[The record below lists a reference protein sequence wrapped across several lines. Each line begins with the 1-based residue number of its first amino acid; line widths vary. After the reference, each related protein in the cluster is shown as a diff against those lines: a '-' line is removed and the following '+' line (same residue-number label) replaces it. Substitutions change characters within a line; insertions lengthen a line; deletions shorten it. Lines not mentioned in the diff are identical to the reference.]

1 MRGPAMRWIGRSRPR
16 FPIWQ
21 AQARKPCQHPWNIIL
36 TLTPLT
42 RSISSQP
49 QSHLSGTTATTTTTT
64 TSSKESKSRKW
75 TVFFSNAAVAGGLAF
90 VAAALLT
97 NRSSSD
103 SDRAALN
110 KSTFVPFAITS
121 KEQVSPSAFIL
132 TVRPSNDHH
141 RDGGGAATSSSSSS
155 SSAAPIPSAW
165 QHGLWSVE
173 IKQPQLQIAR
183 HYTPLPP
190 APSSEREGS
199 REEEEE
205 GGGGG
210 GGGGGRES
218 ELRFLIRRMDGG
230 EMSTYLSKRAVG
242 DVIWLRGPHLGFD
255 IARRLGSSS
264 SSNSGSESELGNGG
278 GGGHVVFL
286 AGGTGV
292 APALQIARRLL
303 DSNSNSNSSDDHDHN
318 HNPATTL
325 TILWANRLAA
335 DAQGRPSPSPSPGP
349 APGQLRIPFWST
361 PPHNHHHHH
370 HVPQQPQPSPPSSSP
385 SSLARQIQALRQ
397 RHPARFRISY
407 YVDEEGTFIGPR
419 DLASSLPPH
428 PHPHYPHPNPNPDP
442 DPDPDPSCPWHS
454 AAAIESL
461 SDDADADADAGACA
475 CPGPGPRA
483 QSLLCVSGPDGFVE
497 AYAGPKRWRDGRE
510 TQGAVGG
517 LLGRMMTT
525 TTMMRDWI
533 VLKL

>member
-1 MRGPAMRWIGRSRPR
+1 MRGPAMRWIGRSRPC

-21 AQARKPCQHPWNIIL
+21 AQALKPSQHPWNITS

-49 QSHLSGTTATTTTTT
+49 QSRLSGTTATTTTTT
-64 TSSKESKSRKW
+64 TTSSSKESKSRKW
-75 TVFFSNAAVAGGLAF
+75 TLFLSNAAVAGGLAF

-97 NRSSSD
+97 NRGSSSD
-103 SDRAALN
+103 SDRTALN

-132 TVRPSNDHH
+132 TVRPSSNGH
-141 RDGGGAATSSSSSS
+141 RDAATSS
-155 SSAAPIPSAW
+155 APIASAW

-190 APSSEREGS
+190 LPISSPAQEIA
-199 REEEEE
+199 E
-205 GGGGG
+205 GGGGKGEEKG
-210 GGGGGRES
+210 GGEEEA

-255 IARRLGSSS
+255 IARRLGS
-264 SSNSGSESELGNGG
+264 GSESDNGGGGG

-303 DSNSNSNSSDDHDHN
+303 DSGSDFNSNSNSSDN
-318 HNPATTL
+318 HNPNPPTTL

-335 DAQGRPSPSPSPGP
+335 DAQGRPSPSPSPSPGP
-349 APGQLRIPFWST
+349 APWWQLRIPFWST
-361 PPHNHHHHH
+361 PPPHHHNH
-370 HVPQQPQPSPPSSSP
+370 VPPPPSSPSSSS
-385 SSLARQIQALRQ
+385 SSLARQIQALQQ

-419 DLASSLPPH
+419 DLLLASSLPLP
-428 PHPHYPHPNPNPDP
+428 PHYPHPHPDP
-442 DPDPDPSCPWHS
+442 DPNPDPDPSCPWHS
-454 AAAIESL
+454 TAAISSL
-461 SDDADADADAGACA
+461 SDDADAGACP
-475 CPGPGPRA
+475 CPGPGTRGA
-483 QSLLCVSGPDGFVE
+483 HARSLLCVSGPDGFVE

-525 TTMMRDWI
+525 MMRDDWI